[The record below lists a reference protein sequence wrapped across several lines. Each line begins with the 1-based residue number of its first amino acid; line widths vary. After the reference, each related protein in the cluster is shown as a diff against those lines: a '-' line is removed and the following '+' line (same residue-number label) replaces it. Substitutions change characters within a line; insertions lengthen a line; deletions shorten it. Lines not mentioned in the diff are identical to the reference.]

1 MINYLKSMLYTV
13 IFILGSLLIITVLNY
28 FNILNGNTLSIIR
41 SIIPLIGIFI
51 GSFRLGKSSSK
62 KGYIEG
68 LKYSAI
74 WLFIFILFNIVLS
87 NFGIGSIIYYIILI
101 LVSVVG
107 SILGINRKKY

>member
-1 MINYLKSMLYTV
+1 MMNYLKSMLYSI
-13 IFILGSLLIITVLNY
+13 IFILGGLLIITVLNY
-28 FNILNGNTLSIIR
+28 FNILNGSPLSIIR

-51 GSFRLGKSSSK
+51 GSFRLGKASNK

-74 WLFIFILFNIVLS
+74 WIFIFLVFNIILS
-87 NFGIGSIIYYIILI
+87 NFSVCSIIYYILLILI
-101 LVSVVG
+101 SVIG